1 MKTIVHLS
9 TVHSPHDTRIFHKE
23 CRSLARAGFRV
34 FLVIPAD
41 RDGVRDGVVI
51 RALPEARGGRLG
63 RMVGTVGRALA
74 EAVRLE
80 GDAYHFHDPE
90 LIPAALL
97 LRLRGKPVVYDI
109 HEDYVTDI
117 EQEPYLPRWFR
128 KVLAPAFGAMEGAAA
143 AVFHPVLAERYYRD
157 RFPNGLEVCNYP
169 VIEGLDAAPEDTAP
183 AEGIH
188 LLYTGNVDEDR
199 GALLMANLLTMS
211 DDISLTCVGRCW
223 FGIAEQM
230 QAIVGDRADRM
241 ELVGIGGHVP
251 FPTIVEYTVRGGW
264 TAGMALFPYRDHYLR
279 KELTKFFEYMAAG
292 LPVVC
297 SDFPTW
303 KRLVEE
309 HGVGICVNPDDPE
322 KALEAV
328 EFLRDHPEERADM
341 VKRGRELARSR
352 FNWDREADKLIK
364 LYREDLFCEAGSGDR

>member
-23 CRSLARAGFRV
+23 CRSLAKAGFRV

-41 RDGVRDGVVI
+41 EDSVRDGVVI
-51 RALPEARGGRLG
+51 RALPEAKGGRIG
-63 RMVGTVGRALA
+63 RMVGTVGRALM

-117 EQEPYLPRWFR
+117 EAKTYLPGWFR
-128 KVLAPAFGAMEGAAA
+128 KVLAPAFGRFEGAAA
-143 AVFHPVLAERYYRD
+143 LAFHPVLAERYYED
-157 RFPNGLEVCNYP
+157 RFPDGLQVCNYP

-188 LLYTGNVDEDR
+188 LLYTGNVDQDR
-199 GALLMANLLTMS
+199 GALLMANLMTMS
-211 DDISLTCVGRCW
+211 DDIHLTCVGRCW
-223 FGIAEQM
+223 SGIADQM
-230 QAIVGDRADRM
+230 RTIAGDHVGRM
-241 ELVGIGGHVP
+241 ELVGVDGHVP

-264 TAGMALFPYRDHYLR
+264 TAGMALFPYHDHYLR

-303 KRLVEE
+303 RRLVEE

-328 EFLRDHPEERADM
+328 QFLRDHPDERAAM
-341 VKRGRELARSR
+341 VARGRELARSR
-352 FNWDREADKLIK
+352 FNWDNDADKLVR
-364 LYREDLFCEAGSGDR
+364 LYRHDLFDERDDRE